1 MHRFKVAVLAGVA
14 SISLVSAALAQTS
27 PAASPPATNPPMA
40 TAPSTDPNAPLPG
53 ANSFTETQAKERI
66 EKAGFTQVSNLKKD
80 DQGIWRAAAKQGDK
94 QTNVALDFRGN
105 VVAK

>member
-14 SISLVSAALAQTS
+14 SISLVGAALAQTS
-27 PAASPPATNPPMA
+27 PAASLPVTNPPMA

-94 QTNVALDFRGN
+94 QTTVALDFRGN